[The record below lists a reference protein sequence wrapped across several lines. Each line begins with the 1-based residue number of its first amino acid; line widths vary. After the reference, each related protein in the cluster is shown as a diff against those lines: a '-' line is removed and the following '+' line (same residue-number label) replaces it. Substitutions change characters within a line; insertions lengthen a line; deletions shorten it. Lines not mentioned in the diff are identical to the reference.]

1 MLLFTNRTRTSK
13 TDIPERREAYW
24 AGARSSYQSA
34 VFGFHFFS
42 PVFTVFQ
49 PKNNFKFQI
58 GAGEDLFSTNKSK
71 EELYLEAKHVLNL
84 IEPYSLKSSEING
97 VVPRK
102 PPRSKPE
109 VKSVNQESVQ
119 QRVMIGTYMIHQKNS
134 PEHTLHKNG
143 VTNQTTTTYGYS
155 NNEVSFISKNNCKLS
170 KRFWILGTSDWL
182 FTQL

>member
-1 MLLFTNRTRTSK
+1 M
-13 TDIPERREAYW
+13 
-24 AGARSSYQSA
+24 AGARSSYQL
-34 VFGFHFFS
+34 FS
-42 PVFTVFQ
+42 LFQ
-49 PKNNFKFQI
+49 SRVRRFVRSFCVHCFSTKHKFKFQI

-134 PEHTLHKNG
+134 PEHTLNKNG

-170 KRFWILGTSDWL
+170 KRF
-182 FTQL
+182 

>member
-13 TDIPERREAYW
+13 TDICPQRREAYW

-34 VFGFHFFS
+34 VFTFSVPS

-97 VVPRK
+97 YLHQSNASL
-102 PPRSKPE
+102 RS
-109 VKSVNQESVQ
+109 
-119 QRVMIGTYMIHQKNS
+119 
-134 PEHTLHKNG
+134 
-143 VTNQTTTTYGYS
+143 
-155 NNEVSFISKNNCKLS
+155 
-170 KRFWILGTSDWL
+170 
-182 FTQL
+182 

>member
-1 MLLFTNRTRTSK
+1 MSAQLAQLVSLLPGPAQPSQPKVSLSDITQTR
-13 TDIPERREAYW
+13 E
-24 AGARSSYQSA
+24 RSSNQLFLHY
-34 VFGFHFFS
+34 
-42 PVFTVFQ
+42 PVQFRKFKLFYAHCFTLCFQ
-49 PKNNFKFQI
+49 PKNNFAFQI

-71 EELYLEAKHVLNL
+71 EELYLEAKHVLNM

-109 VKSVNQESVQ
+109 VKSMNQESVQ

-134 PEHTLHKNG
+134 PEHTLNKNG

-155 NNEVSFISKNNCKLS
+155 NNEVSFI
-170 KRFWILGTSDWL
+170 
-182 FTQL
+182 

>member
-1 MLLFTNRTRTSK
+1 M
-13 TDIPERREAYW
+13 
-24 AGARSSYQSA
+24 
-34 VFGFHFFS
+34 FS
-42 PVFTVFQ
+42 RVFTVFQ

-134 PEHTLHKNG
+134 PEHTLNKNG

-155 NNEVSFISKNNCKLS
+155 NNEVSFIFKNNCFKLS
-170 KRFWILGTSDWL
+170 KPFFEFVRPLLGG
-182 FTQL
+182 